1 MGDVKKITYCGL
13 ISALSV
19 AIMFIGGAVS
29 FLDYSVSGLCGAFL
43 VVVVLEIGKNR
54 AFFVYLTVS
63 ALSLILISE
72 KNIALT
78 YILIFGY
85 YPMLKSSIEKLNARI
100 LEFFLKL
107 SIFLISNLLYF
118 SLSALIFGLDFLM
131 ESGFLMLVLSFLTS
145 ILTSQVYDIFL
156 SCFAAHYIKVL
167 RPKLFKH
174 IFK

>member
-1 MGDVKKITYCGL
+1 MGDIKQITYCGL

-19 AIMFIGGAVS
+19 AIMFLGGAVC

-43 VVVVLEIGKNR
+43 IVVVLEIGKTR

-72 KNIALT
+72 KNTVLT

-85 YPMLKSSIEKLNARI
+85 YPMLKSNIEKLNSKI

-107 SIFLISNLLYF
+107 FIFFISNLLYF
-118 SLSALIFGLDFLM
+118 ALGALIFGLDFLM
-131 ESGFLMLVLSFLTS
+131 ESGFLMLILSFLTS

-156 SCFAAHYIKVL
+156 SCFAKHYIKVL
-167 RPKLFKH
+167 RPKIFKH